1 MNPISGTNLSP
12 FLNTAGMGTTV
23 QTPAAPS
30 AATTPG
36 AGQAGAGANFMQ
48 SLTDAIGS
56 LNGLQTNAD
65 QAVAGLALNQG
76 VDIDQAMIAME
87 QASLGMHYA
96 VQVRDKAVEAYQT
109 LMNMQM

>member
-1 MNPISGTNLSP
+1 MNPVSATNLSP
-12 FLNTAGMGTTV
+12 FLNTVGTDTTV

-30 AATTPG
+30 AAGTPG
-36 AGQAGAGANFMQ
+36 AAQAGAGANFMQ
-48 SLTDAIGS
+48 SLTDAIGR